1 MSQVSNKF
9 LKEMPTLTLKGN
21 NTGGTANPLDLTV
34 SQVQSMLSIPVAN
47 LWAVYTPTITGY
59 GTVSSA
65 KGTYKQVGDTLHV
78 KIYFVAGTVA
88 SSLASFTLPGG
99 FTLSNNTSTKIPV
112 SNTTS
117 QSGVVC
123 GSYVANSVDTNLTN
137 DWSGPVITA
146 PATSTSIIYVGK
158 TSSAVGSSL
167 IPANGNATCEST
179 GIFSLECEV
188 ILA

>member
-1 MSQVSNKF
+1 MSKITNKF
-9 LKEMPTLTLKGN
+9 LAQAPANTLKGN
-21 NTGGTANPLDLTV
+21 NTGSTANVSDLTV
-34 SQVQSMLSIPVAN
+34 SQIQSMLGLTSSN
-47 LWAVYTPTITGY
+47 WAVYTPTITGY
-59 GTVSSA
+59 GTVSSV
-65 KGTYKQVGDTLHV
+65 KGTYKQIGDSLHV

-99 FTLSNNTSTKIPV
+99 FTLSSNTSTKIPI

-117 QSGVVC
+117 QSGIVC
-123 GSYVANSVDTNLTN
+123 GGYVANTVDTNLTN
-137 DWSGPVITA
+137 SWSGPVLTA
-146 PATSTSIIYVGK
+146 PATSTSLIYVGV

-179 GIFSLECEV
+179 STFSLECEV